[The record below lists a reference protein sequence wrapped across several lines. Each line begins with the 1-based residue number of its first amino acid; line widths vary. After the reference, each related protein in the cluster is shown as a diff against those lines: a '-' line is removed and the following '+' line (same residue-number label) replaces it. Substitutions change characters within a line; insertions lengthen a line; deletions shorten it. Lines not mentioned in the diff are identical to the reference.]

1 MIDGARI
8 LITTDVVGGVW
19 TYTIDLAAA
28 LTRAGALVK
37 LVTLGPKPDA
47 SQRNQAARRGLD
59 LVVSQ
64 HTLEWLAADAAEVRA
79 AGAAV
84 ASLARDW
91 RADLVHLNTPAL
103 AATARFA
110 CPIVAVNHSCV
121 ATWATAM
128 GAGAPDYWAWQT
140 ALTGEGLR
148 QADLVLVPTSA
159 HGATVAV
166 VHKLAV
172 LPRTVHNGRAAAA
185 TLAAEARDE
194 VFATGRL
201 WDPAKNIAALDR
213 VAASLDWPV
222 RVAGATR
229 GPKGQRIAFGA
240 IASVG
245 HLSGGEMRRRLAGRP
260 IFVAPARFEPFG
272 LGVLEA
278 AQAGCALVLNDIA
291 TFRELW
297 DGAALFVDADD
308 HHALGAAIRSL
319 IDDRAYRGA
328 LGEAARERSARYTVE
343 AMGRDTMQAYEGCL
357 RAAAAQR
364 IAVTA

>member
-28 LTRAGALVK
+28 LTQAGALVK
-37 LVTLGPKPDA
+37 VVTLGPKPDA
-47 SQRNQAARRGLD
+47 SQRTQAARRGLD
-59 LVVSQ
+59 LMTSD

-79 AGAAV
+79 AATAI

-103 AATARFA
+103 AAAARFA

-121 ATWATAM
+121 ATWSMAM
-128 GAGAPDYWAWQT
+128 GERTQDYRAWQT
-140 ALTGEGLR
+140 VLTGDGLR
-148 QADLVLVPTSA
+148 QADLVLVPTAA
-159 HGATVAV
+159 HGVTVAA
-166 VHKLAV
+166 VHKLTV
-172 LPRTVHNGRAAAA
+172 LPRTVHNGRAAA
-185 TLAAEARDE
+185 TTPETEARDE

-201 WDPAKNIAALDR
+201 WDEAKNIAALDR
-213 VAASLDWPV
+213 AAACLDWPV

-229 GPKGQRIAFGA
+229 GPNGQKIAFRA
-240 IASVG
+240 IESVG
-245 HLSGGEMRRRLAGRP
+245 HLSGAAIRRHLAGRP

-319 IDDRAYRGA
+319 IEDRSQRGA
-328 LGEAARERSARYTVE
+328 RGQAARKRSARYTVE
-343 AMGRDTMQAYEGCL
+343 AMARGTMQAYEGCL
-357 RAAAAQR
+357 RAAAQR
-364 IAVTA
+364 TAVTA